1 MSADFDSRLETAR
14 GDSRE
19 STLTAVLQ
27 KAQSAS
33 AALQRIEEQM
43 LSLVEQRR
51 KMLADLKGVQAQ
63 INDEFDRVFRA
74 KKAAE
79 VNGNGNGNG
88 SGTHS
93 PVRVEVNGSVMS
105 RTAVSAA

>member
-1 MSADFDSRLETAR
+1 MSTDFESRPE
-14 GDSRE
+14 SRE
-19 STLTAVLQ
+19 STLTSVLQ

-51 KMLADLKGVQAQ
+51 KMLADLKGVQGQ

-74 KKAAE
+74 KKAADAS
-79 VNGNGNGNG
+79 GNGNGNG
-88 SGTHS
+88 SGIHS
-93 PVRVEVNGSVMS
+93 PVRVEVNGNMMS